1 MFSSELDQDYH
12 ILDGGAKFPVLANFA
27 FAIKA
32 LLQIYHVLG
41 LKRERRIKKR
51 NMSIEA
57 T

>member
-12 ILDGGAKFPVLANFA
+12 ILDGGAKFPVLANFT